1 MSIFIFL
8 LSFAPFV
15 LPFHFYPD
23 GDLIN
28 NFLSLLLG
36 CAFLFFSFK
45 RPKQKIN
52 LMFVFF
58 LVFSVL
64 IFFFG
69 NLEVLSGR
77 LYCGALLFLFL
88 TLLACA
94 LNVYMSECGVERY
107 SELILWGVALGGL
120 LNIVIAALQFFSF
133 DFLPSW
139 VYLSPYSLGEE
150 QKSIYGNLAQR
161 NLFTQYCF
169 IGAIALLVLLR
180 NRKYLLVYT
189 CSFSIFFGF
198 VISAAGSRSALL
210 YLTLIAFLA
219 LMCIFKTASA
229 ERGNRNFFKS
239 TLYFCAISFIF
250 QLLSPLLKIETGFA
264 RMSGGGGSRLTEW
277 SKASRIIIDNF
288 PFGVG
293 WGNYIKESFFY
304 KLSGM
309 GEGGEE
315 NWNNAHNIF
324 IHLAS
329 EVGVFAV
336 LVFIILFLAVFYA
349 FRTYYK
355 SAHGYFMS
363 AAVLMIF
370 IHSNLEYPL
379 FYINFLMLFVLL
391 AAGIFYQCSKV
402 FSFSIS
408 FSMRVFLQGGAVLG
422 LCAIAATLFGY
433 FRLVQMTYPSHNYDE
448 NLVRISEISRLGA
461 NPFLKDSSNLTLLN
475 YIKTGTLGWESA
487 RCHVA
492 KMASDN
498 PAYTLLDKLAVYS
511 FIIEDYSFGERVLR
525 SRFKAYGDARTEDL
539 NSDLDGF
546 SLVERK
552 KVDFYV
558 DKARQPGAYYKLE
571 IPPGCE

>member
-8 LSFAPFV
+8 LSFTPFV

-23 GDLIN
+23 GDLVN
-28 NFLSLLLG
+28 NFISLLLG
-36 CAFLFFSFK
+36 CAFLFFAFK
-45 RPKQKIN
+45 RSKQKIN
-52 LMFVFF
+52 LMCVFF
-58 LVFSVL
+58 LFFAVL
-64 IFFFG
+64 IFFSG
-69 NLEVLSGR
+69 NPGFSSGR
-77 LYCGALLFLFL
+77 LYGGALIFLFL
-88 TLLACA
+88 ALLACA
-94 LNVYMSECGVERY
+94 LNVYMSEYGVQRY

-120 LNIVIAALQFFSF
+120 LNIVIAVLQFFSF

-180 NRKYLLVYT
+180 DRKYLLLYT

-198 VISAAGSRSALL
+198 VISVAGSRSALL
-210 YLTLIAFLA
+210 YLALIASLA
-219 LMCIFKTASA
+219 SMCLFKTASA

-239 TLYFCAISFIF
+239 ILYFCSISFIF

-288 PFGVG
+288 PFGAG
-293 WGNYIKESFFY
+293 WGTYIRESFFY
-304 KLSGM
+304 KLSGV

-324 IHLAS
+324 MHLTL
-329 EVGVFAV
+329 EMGIFAV
-336 LVFIILFLAVFYA
+336 VVFVMLFLTVFYA
-349 FRTYYK
+349 FKTYCK
-355 SAHGYFMS
+355 SAHGFFMS
-363 AAVLMIF
+363 SAVLIIF
-370 IHSNLEYPL
+370 MHSNLEYPL
-379 FYINFLMLFVLL
+379 FYINFLILFVLL

-402 FSFSIS
+402 FSCSVS
-408 FSMRVFLQGGAVLG
+408 FSMRAFLQGVSVLG

-433 FRLVQMTYPSHNYDE
+433 FRLVQMTYPSHSYDE
-448 NLVRISEISRLGA
+448 NLARISEISRLGA

-475 YIKTGTLGWESA
+475 YIKTGTLGWEFA

-525 SRFKAYGDARTEDL
+525 SRFKAYGDARIEDL

-552 KVDFYV
+552 KVGFYV
-558 DKARQPGAYYKLE
+558 DKARQQGAYYKLE